1 MQMLRNKKGQSSLE
15 MAFLFAIIILVLVA
29 FQRYVRNAAT
39 GRLKSSSDSIS
50 QTLVDPFDGKTSLN
64 INRVSNDTVTV
75 TATHGGIS
83 NSTMDYDQSVRT
95 EQLN

>member
-1 MQMLRNKKGQSSLE
+1 MQTLRNTRGQSSLE

-50 QTLVDPFDGKTSLN
+50 QTLVDPHDGITSLSV
-64 INRVSNDTVTV
+64 NRVTNDATTVSGNLGGVSTSNIVF
-75 TATHGGIS
+75 
-83 NSTMDYDQSVRT
+83 DQSIRGET
-95 EQLN
+95 L